1 MHSGAWGQDHDMG
14 LAAISGNINLRRLA
28 LSLPNLSCDFLTPQ
42 DSPGRLGLH
51 SPILMLT
58 IQQG

>member
-14 LAAISGNINLRRLA
+14 LAEISGNIHLRQLA

-42 DSPGRLGLH
+42 DSPGRMRPH
-51 SPILMLT
+51 SPFLMLA